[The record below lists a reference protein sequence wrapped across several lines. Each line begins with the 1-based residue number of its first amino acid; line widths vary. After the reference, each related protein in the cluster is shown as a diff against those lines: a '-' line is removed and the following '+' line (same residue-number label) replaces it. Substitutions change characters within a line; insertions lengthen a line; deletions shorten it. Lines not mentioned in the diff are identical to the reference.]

1 MPRAIRAA
9 VSNGGGVA
17 PIIET
22 LFLDDPAPDEVVIQ
36 IMAAG
41 ICHTDLNAGQWIKE
55 PRVLGHEAAGIVV
68 ETGSAVTAFSK
79 GDRVITTFGSC
90 GSCPNCLNNRPA
102 YCFDGVTLNF
112 DGNRSSVQRSTFT
125 RSNGT
130 EVRGAF
136 FQQSS
141 FATYALATERN
152 IVRIPEGLDMETA
165 APFGCSIQT
174 GAGAVF
180 NQLRA
185 KKDQPLLV
193 VGAGPV
199 GLAAIMAARIIQCSP
214 IICVELNEARREL
227 ALSLGATHAI
237 DGVDTDWVDQ
247 VQAITRGGSTAALDT
262 AGTQATFEGSI
273 AALHSGGTLGLLTL
287 PGDYDAPVQHPGGLD
302 FLTKTIVGVVEGDS
316 VPQTFLRLLISY
328 HEAGDL
334 PVEKLIQTYP
344 FEKVGEACADVARGH
359 AIKAVL
365 TFEEE
370 H

>member
-1 MPRAIRAA
+1 MPREIRAA
-9 VSNGGGVA
+9 VSHGGGAA

-41 ICHTDLNAGQWIKE
+41 ICHTDLSAGQWIKE

-79 GDRVITTFGSC
+79 GNRVITTFGSC

-102 YCFDGVTLNF
+102 YCFDGVKLNF
-112 DGNRSSVQRSTFT
+112 DGNRSSVQRSTLT
-125 RSNGT
+125 RKNGAK
-130 EVRGAF
+130 VHGAF

-152 IVRIPEGLDMETA
+152 IVRIPESLDMETA
-165 APFGCSIQT
+165 APLGCSIQT

-180 NQLRA
+180 NQLSA
-185 KKDQPLLV
+185 KRDRPFLV
-193 VGAGPV
+193 VGGGAV
-199 GLAAIMAARIIQCSP
+199 GLAGIMAARIIQCSP
-214 IICVELNEARREL
+214 ILCVELNESRREL
-227 ALSLGATHAI
+227 ALSLGATHVI
-237 DGVDTDWVDQ
+237 DGADTGWVDQ
-247 VQAITRGGSTAALDT
+247 VQAITRGGATAALDT
-262 AGTQATFEGSI
+262 AGTQATFEGSL
-273 AALHSGGTLGLLTL
+273 AALHSGGTLGLLSL

-328 HEAGDL
+328 HAAGDL
-334 PVEKLIQTYP
+334 PVEKLIKTYP
-344 FEKVGEACADVARGH
+344 FEKVSEAYADMASGDT
-359 AIKAVL
+359 IKAVL
-365 TFEEE
+365 TFEEKD
-370 H
+370 